1 MDISALV
8 NHDGEAVV
16 LPRRSLSHPHSL
28 FTSSPVTP
36 AAKLPT
42 PPPKTTHKQMS
53 LKRKRNDPKPIWAY
67 REGEELPPEL
77 KALQDQQRK
86 QSRPPPPPPP
96 PSSASAP
103 APAVQP
109 HVHAQPALPAHPPPP
124 GQHPMP
130 MVERNGHPSSDAAA
144 PPPGLVVHELTG
156 FERPISN
163 AALIYDDVSRNVC
176 EFIWDTAVNNEM
188 VRKAISDPR
197 VQLEVEARW
206 GQIIDT
212 QSDQRLRGFWRTET
226 VLNTEALQ
234 VKFESTMTALQHKR
248 MNLYLNTQVQ
258 HSKQPGSPR
267 PAIDYRHTYET
278 DLFYELDQEGFSK
291 LNPIVQQL
299 ISQAGSRQRVR
310 VTRDKNTGE
319 FLRAIIKHRIG
330 NLEVSSPKTE
340 WDYRIGINLE
350 IEFPGSVESLKPAVE
365 GGKTVE
371 AMKRQK
377 DRMSYSWLDA
387 YQVDLTQVTQG
398 SSKNHELELELS
410 SDVLVAE
417 ADKSRRKEANRYESL
432 INGMMNNL
440 RVLSREMT
448 GPPGA

>member
-1 MDISALV
+1 MM
-8 NHDGEAVV
+8 
-16 LPRRSLSHPHSL
+16 
-28 FTSSPVTP
+28 SP
-36 AAKLPT
+36 
-42 PPPKTTHKQMS
+42 
-53 LKRKRNDPKPIWAY
+53 KRKRNDPKPIWAY

-77 KALQDQQRK
+77 KALEEQQRK
-86 QSRPPPPPPP
+86 QSRPPPPQPTL
-96 PSSASAP
+96 SS

-109 HVHAQPALPAHPPPP
+109 PHVVHAQPAPAHPPQR
-124 GQHPMP
+124 QHSSP
-130 MVERNGHPSSDAAA
+130 MVERNGPPSSDARVT
-144 PPPGLVVHELTG
+144 PP
-156 FERPISN
+156 FERPISD
-163 AALIYDDVSRNVC
+163 AAFIYDDVSHHVC
-176 EFIWDTAVNNEM
+176 EFIWTTAVNNEM

-212 QSDQRLRGFWRTET
+212 QSSQRLRGFWRTET
-226 VLNTEALQ
+226 VLNTEAIQ
-234 VKFESTMTALQHKR
+234 VKFESTMTALQHQR
-248 MNLYLNTQVQ
+248 MNMYLNTQVR
-258 HSKQPGSPR
+258 HSKQPSSSR

-278 DLFYELDQEGFSK
+278 DLFYELDQEGFLK

-299 ISQAGSRQRVR
+299 INQSGSRQRVR

-350 IEFPGSVESLKPAVE
+350 IDFPGSVESLKPAVE

-371 AMKRQK
+371 SMKRQK
-377 DRMSYSWLDA
+377 DRMSYSWLGA

-398 SSKNHELELELS
+398 PSKNHELELELT
-410 SDVLVAE
+410 SDVLIAE
-417 ADKSRRKEANRYESL
+417 ADKARRNEANRYESL

-440 RVLSREMT
+440 RVLSREIT

>member
-8 NHDGEAVV
+8 NHDGDVAVP
-16 LPRRSLSHPHSL
+16 PRRSFSDPHSL
-28 FTSSPVTP
+28 FASSPVTP
-36 AAKLPT
+36 AKLPTPT
-42 PPPKTTHKQMS
+42 PPPKTVHKQMS
-53 LKRKRNDPKPIWAY
+53 PKRKRNDPKPIWAY

-77 KALQDQQRK
+77 KALQEQQRK

-96 PSSASAP
+96 PPTLSS

-109 HVHAQPALPAHPPPP
+109 HVIHAQPASAHPPPR
-124 GQHPMP
+124 QHPSP
-130 MVERNGHPSSDAAA
+130 MVERNGHASSEVGV
-144 PPPGLVVHELTG
+144 PPPGLAAHEWMG

-163 AALIYDDVSRNVC
+163 AALVYDDVSRNVC

-212 QSDQRLRGFWRTET
+212 QSSQRLRGFWRTET

-234 VKFESTMTALQHKR
+234 VKFESTMTALQHQR
-248 MNLYLNTQVQ
+248 MNMYLNTQVQ
-258 HSKQPGSPR
+258 HSKQPGSSR
-267 PAIDYRHTYET
+267 PTIAYRHTYET
-278 DLFYELDQEGFSK
+278 DLFYELDQEGFLK

-299 ISQAGSRQRVR
+299 INQSGSRQRVR

-371 AMKRQK
+371 SMKRQK

-398 SSKNHELELELS
+398 PSKNHELELELS
-410 SDVLVAE
+410 SDVLIAE

>member
-8 NHDGEAVV
+8 NHDGDAAAV

-36 AAKLPT
+36 AAKLPS
-42 PPPKTTHKQMS
+42 PPPKTTHKHMS
-53 LKRKRNDPKPIWAY
+53 LKRKRNAGSKPIWAY

-77 KALQDQQRK
+77 QALQEQQRK
-86 QSRPPPPPPP
+86 QSRPPAPIPP
-96 PSSASAP
+96 PSS

-109 HVHAQPALPAHPPPP
+109 HLHAQPAPSAHPPPR
-124 GQHPMP
+124 QHPSP
-130 MVERNGHPSSDAAA
+130 MVAERNGHPSSDA
-144 PPPGLVVHELTG
+144 GLPTPALSMHELTG

-188 VRKAISDPR
+188 VRKAVSDPK

-299 ISQAGSRQRVR
+299 ISQSGSRQRVR
-310 VTRDKNTGE
+310 VTRDKNTGD

-350 IEFPGSVESLKPAVE
+350 IDFPGPIDNLKPAVE

-398 SSKNHELELELS
+398 PSKNHELELELS
-410 SDVLVAE
+410 SDMLIAE
-417 ADKSRRKEANRYESL
+417 ADKSRRKEVNRYESL

>member
-8 NHDGEAVV
+8 NHDGDAAV

-28 FTSSPVTP
+28 FASSPVTP
-36 AAKLPT
+36 AAKLPS
-42 PPPKTTHKQMS
+42 PPKTTNKQMS

-77 KALQDQQRK
+77 KAMQDQQRK
-86 QSRPPPPPPP
+86 QSRPRPPP
-96 PSSASAP
+96 PSSAP
-103 APAVQP
+103 AVQPHVQP
-109 HVHAQPALPAHPPPP
+109 HVHAQPAPPAHHPPPR
-124 GQHPMP
+124 QHPSSLA
-130 MVERNGHPSSDAAA
+130 ERNGHPPSDTAA
-144 PPPGLVVHELTG
+144 PPPGLAVHELTG

-188 VRKAISDPR
+188 VRKAVSDPR

-248 MNLYLNTQVQ
+248 MNMYLNTQVQ

-299 ISQAGSRQRVR
+299 ISQSGSRQRVR
-310 VTRDKNTGE
+310 VTRDKNTGD

-350 IEFPGSVESLKPAVE
+350 IEFPGPIEDLKPAVE

-398 SSKNHELELELS
+398 PSKNHELELELS
-410 SDVLVAE
+410 SDVLIAE
-417 ADKSRRKEANRYESL
+417 ADKSRRKEVNRYESL